1 MKGEFGMA
9 VKFKWD
15 AWDFDCEGEAY
26 IISKRECSEK
36 EKVPDFIIKE
46 DNLHP
51 DCKDGMVVNEGV
63 CKFMVRTDWENCD
76 GEPRGG
82 YYVHEGNKDITGMR
96 GWFPVWIVRK
106 GDWY

>member
-1 MKGEFGMA
+1 MSK
-9 VKFKWD
+9 KFKWN
-15 AWDFDCEGEAY
+15 AWDFDCDGEAY
-26 IISKRECSEK
+26 VVAKSECLEK
-36 EKVPDFIIKE
+36 ENVPDFIINA

-51 DCKDGMVVNEGV
+51 GCKDGMVVAEGW
-63 CKFMVRTDWENCD
+63 CKYQVRTDWENCD

-82 YYVHEGNKDITGMR
+82 YYVHEENKDITGMR